1 MSDSTERTREPD
13 QQPVLAALVQR
24 LRSQPLLL
32 ALGVALVLAT
42 VATASVEGLRVLLP
56 GVVVV
61 TVVAI
66 AAWLTVELVR
76 LRSRRASGGDELVRL
91 SARGVSDTGEV
102 IGIDDESGGPT
113 GGTQVNLR
121 AKDVSGRV
129 VGVRRG
135 PRQP

>member
-1 MSDSTERTREPD
+1 MSESTEPTPATG

-32 ALGVALVLAT
+32 ALGMALVLAT
-42 VATASVEGLRVLLP
+42 VAAASVEGLRVLLP

-61 TVVAI
+61 TIVAI
-66 AAWLTVELVR
+66 GAWLTVELVR
-76 LRSRRASGGDELVRL
+76 LRHRRAGGDESVRL
-91 SARGVSDTGEV
+91 SARGVSETGEV
-102 IGIDDESGGPT
+102 IGIDDESGGPA